1 MSNAGNA
8 VLKNIEFTNDGYMV
22 DINAWTPEIGE
33 AIADVLDFSLSEQHW
48 EIISFTRDVYQKE
61 EKNVSF
67 RRITKDLGVPYQD
80 IFDLFPGL
88 PVRTIAKVA
97 GLPKPV
103 GCV

>member
-1 MSNAGNA
+1 MANAKNPN
-8 VLKNIEFTNDGYMV
+8 LKEIKFTYDGYMI

-33 AIADVLDFSLSEQHW
+33 AIADLLDISLSDRHW
-48 EIISFTRDVYQKE
+48 EIISFSRDVYLKE
-61 EKNVSF
+61 DKNVSF
-67 RRITKDLGVPYQD
+67 RRIMKDLDVPYQE

-88 PVRTIAKVA
+88 PVRTIAKIA